1 MKYFILTFTLFV
13 TQLAWA
19 QRAIVDRG
27 QAKEAYE
34 LLNKIRTNPEKY
46 KRELKLFNLRK
57 ITRTKLNWNKQL
69 AEVAEYRAK
78 DMAKRGYFDHVS
90 PEGYGPNYFIEE
102 AGYHL
107 NQSWVKKR
115 NANNF
120 ESIAA
125 NRASA
130 TDAIK
135 ALIIGKEAPGYHHRT
150 HLLGMDQW
158 NGSLYDIGI
167 GYVKCRGA
175 KPYESY
181 LVVIIAKHDW

>member
-1 MKYFILTFTLFV
+1 MKYFILAFTLFV
-13 TQLAWA
+13 TQLALG
-19 QRAIVDRG
+19 QRVSVDRR
-27 QAKEAYE
+27 QAKEAYD

-46 KRELKLFNLRK
+46 KKELKLFNLQK

-78 DMAKRGYFDHVS
+78 DMAKRSYFDHVS

-102 AGYHL
+102 AGYKL
-107 NQSWVKKR
+107 NQSWLKKR
-115 NANNF
+115 SANNF

-130 TDAIK
+130 TDAIN
-135 ALIIGKEAPGYHHRT
+135 ALIIGREAPGYHHRT

-167 GYVKCRGA
+167 GYVKCKGA
-175 KPYESY
+175 SPYESY

>member
-1 MKYFILTFTLFV
+1 MKYFILLFTLLISMV
-13 TQLAWA
+13 VCA
-19 QRAIVDRG
+19 QRIVIDTHE
-27 QAKEAYE
+27 AKEAYE

-46 KRELKLFNLRK
+46 QKELQLFNLDK
-57 ITRTKLNWNKQL
+57 IKKTELKWNKDL

-78 DMAKRGYFDHVS
+78 DMAKRSYFDHVS
-90 PEGYGPNYFIEE
+90 PEGYGPNYFMAE
-102 AGYHL
+102 AGYTL
-107 NQSWVKKR
+107 NPAWLKNRS
-115 NANNF
+115 ANNF

-125 NRASA
+125 NRENA

-135 ALIIGKEAPGYHHRT
+135 ALIIGREAPGYHHRT
-150 HLLGMDQW
+150 HLLGMDDW

-167 GYVKCRGA
+167 GFVRCKGA